1 MVKSKIFKSVT
12 TAVFIFLILA
22 ANFSLVFGAG
32 LVPCGDSGD
41 NCTVCDFFVLVKNII
56 NWMINVSFALAGGFI
71 AWGAFDIM
79 IAGGDEKKMTAGREK
94 ITTAVIGLAIVLG
107 AWLIVG
113 TVMQILSGSPSV
125 LPWSTIQCNIK

>member
-1 MVKSKIFKSVT
+1 MVKSKIFRPVAT
-12 TAVFIFLILA
+12 VVFVFLILA

-32 LVPCGDSGD
+32 LVPCTD

-79 IAGGDEKKMTAGREK
+79 IAGGSPEKIEDGKKK

-125 LPWSTIQCNIK
+125 LPWSTIQCSTN